1 MTEKKDERCLKSA
14 EGGYNPIP
22 TITAIENSRNTTTNS
37 DGEFNPNIKKKE
49 QENETTTVE
58 KQTKE

>member
-1 MTEKKDERCLKSA
+1 MSEKKDERCLKSA

-37 DGEFNPNIKKKE
+37 DGILR
-49 QENETTTVE
+49 
-58 KQTKE
+58 